1 MSKNVNN
8 LKELEKVLVD
18 SLDRDILYNFTINNY
33 SLEYFLI
40 TLEEEEKVYRV
51 RIINN
56 LYNTYNQGD
65 SVQLIYYDSL
75 KTAKIFAKN

>member
-8 LKELEKVLVD
+8 LKELEKVLED

-56 LYNTYNQGD
+56 LYNTYNNLD
-65 SVQLIYYDSL
+65 FSSL
-75 KTAKIFAKN
+75 EELENYFLERFY

>member
-1 MSKNVNN
+1 MTKNVNN
-8 LKELEKVLVD
+8 LRELERVLED

-33 SLEYFLI
+33 SLEFFLV

-56 LYNTYNQGD
+56 LYNTYNNLD
-65 SVQLIYYDSL
+65 FSSL
-75 KTAKIFAKN
+75 EELENYFLERFY

>member
-33 SLEYFLI
+33 SLEYFLV

-56 LYNTYNQGD
+56 LYNTYNNLD
-65 SVQLIYYDSL
+65 FSSL
-75 KTAKIFAKN
+75 EELENYFLERFY

>member
-1 MSKNVNN
+1 MTKNVNN
-8 LKELEKVLVD
+8 LRELEKVLED

-33 SLEYFLI
+33 SLEFFLV

-56 LYNTYNQGD
+56 LYNTYNNLD
-65 SVQLIYYDSL
+65 FSSL
-75 KTAKIFAKN
+75 EELENYFLKRFF

>member
-1 MSKNVNN
+1 MTKNVNN
-8 LKELEKVLVD
+8 LRELEKVLED

-33 SLEYFLI
+33 SLEFFLV

-56 LYNTYNQGD
+56 LYNTYKNLD
-65 SVQLIYYDSL
+65 FSSL
-75 KTAKIFAKN
+75 EDLENYFLERFF

>member
-1 MSKNVNN
+1 MTKNVNN
-8 LKELEKVLVD
+8 LRELEKVLVD

-33 SLEYFLI
+33 SLEFFLI

-56 LYNTYNQGD
+56 LYNTYNNLD
-65 SVQLIYYDSL
+65 FSSL
-75 KTAKIFAKN
+75 EELENYFLERFY

>member
-1 MSKNVNN
+1 MTKNVNN
-8 LKELEKVLVD
+8 LKELERVLED

-56 LYNTYNQGD
+56 LYNTYNNLD
-65 SVQLIYYDSL
+65 FSSL
-75 KTAKIFAKN
+75 EELENYFLERFY

>member
-1 MSKNVNN
+1 MTKNVNN
-8 LKELEKVLVD
+8 LRELEKVLED

-33 SLEYFLI
+33 SLEFFLV

-56 LYNTYNQGD
+56 LYNTYNNLD
-65 SVQLIYYDSL
+65 FSSL
-75 KTAKIFAKN
+75 EDLENYFLERFF

>member
-1 MSKNVNN
+1 MTKNVNN
-8 LKELEKVLVD
+8 LKELEKVLED

-56 LYNTYNQGD
+56 LYNTYNNLD
-65 SVQLIYYDSL
+65 FSSL
-75 KTAKIFAKN
+75 EELENYFLERFY

>member
-1 MSKNVNN
+1 MTKNVNN
-8 LKELEKVLVD
+8 LKELERVLVD

-56 LYNTYNQGD
+56 LYNSYNNLD
-65 SVQLIYYDSL
+65 FSSL
-75 KTAKIFAKN
+75 EELENYFLERFY

>member
-8 LKELEKVLVD
+8 LKELERVLED

-56 LYNTYNQGD
+56 LYNTYNNLD
-65 SVQLIYYDSL
+65 FSSL
-75 KTAKIFAKN
+75 EELENYFLERFY

>member
-1 MSKNVNN
+1 MTKNVDN
-8 LKELEKVLVD
+8 LKELEKVLED

-56 LYNTYNQGD
+56 LYNSYNNLD
-65 SVQLIYYDSL
+65 FSSL
-75 KTAKIFAKN
+75 EELENYFLERFY

>member
-1 MSKNVNN
+1 MTKNVNN
-8 LKELEKVLVD
+8 LKELEKVLED

-33 SLEYFLI
+33 SLEFFLV

-56 LYNTYNQGD
+56 LYNTYNNLD
-65 SVQLIYYDSL
+65 FSSL
-75 KTAKIFAKN
+75 EELENYFLERFY

>member
-33 SLEYFLI
+33 SLEFFLV

-56 LYNTYNQGD
+56 LYNTYNNLD
-65 SVQLIYYDSL
+65 FSSL
-75 KTAKIFAKN
+75 EELENYFLERFY

>member
-1 MSKNVNN
+1 MTKNVNN
-8 LKELEKVLVD
+8 LRELEKVLED

-33 SLEYFLI
+33 SLEFFLV

-56 LYNTYNQGD
+56 LYNTYNNLD
-65 SVQLIYYDSL
+65 FSSLEELENYFL
-75 KTAKIFAKN
+75 KTFF

>member
-1 MSKNVNN
+1 MTKNVNN
-8 LKELEKVLVD
+8 LRELERVLVD

-33 SLEYFLI
+33 SLEFFLV

-56 LYNTYNQGD
+56 LYNTYNNLD
-65 SVQLIYYDSL
+65 FSSL
-75 KTAKIFAKN
+75 EELENYFLERFY

>member
-1 MSKNVNN
+1 MTKNVNN
-8 LKELEKVLVD
+8 LRELEKVLVD

-33 SLEYFLI
+33 SLEFFLV

-56 LYNTYNQGD
+56 LYNTYNNLD
-65 SVQLIYYDSL
+65 FSSL
-75 KTAKIFAKN
+75 EELENYFLERFY

>member
-1 MSKNVNN
+1 MAKNVNN
-8 LKELEKVLVD
+8 LRELERVLED

-33 SLEYFLI
+33 SLEFFLV

-56 LYNTYNQGD
+56 LYNTYNNLD
-65 SVQLIYYDSL
+65 FSSL
-75 KTAKIFAKN
+75 EELESYFLERFY

>member
-1 MSKNVNN
+1 MSKKVNN
-8 LKELEKVLVD
+8 LKELEKVLED

-33 SLEYFLI
+33 SLEFFLV

-56 LYNTYNQGD
+56 LYNTYNNLD
-65 SVQLIYYDSL
+65 FSSL
-75 KTAKIFAKN
+75 EELENYFLERFY

>member
-8 LKELEKVLVD
+8 LKELGKVLED
-18 SLDRDILYNFTINNY
+18 SLDKDILYNFTINNY

-56 LYNTYNQGD
+56 LYNTYNNLD
-65 SVQLIYYDSL
+65 FSSL
-75 KTAKIFAKN
+75 EELENYFLERFY

>member
-8 LKELEKVLVD
+8 LKELERVLVD

-33 SLEYFLI
+33 SLEFFLV

-56 LYNTYNQGD
+56 LYNTYNNLD
-65 SVQLIYYDSL
+65 FSSL
-75 KTAKIFAKN
+75 EELENYFLERFY

>member
-8 LKELEKVLVD
+8 LKELERVLVD

-33 SLEYFLI
+33 SLEFFLV

-51 RIINN
+51 RVINN
-56 LYNTYNQGD
+56 LYNTYNILD
-65 SVQLIYYDSL
+65 FSSL
-75 KTAKIFAKN
+75 EELENYFLERFY

>member
-1 MSKNVNN
+1 MTKNVNN
-8 LKELEKVLVD
+8 LRELEKVLED

-33 SLEYFLI
+33 SLEFFLV

-56 LYNTYNQGD
+56 LYNTYNNLD
-65 SVQLIYYDSL
+65 FSSL
-75 KTAKIFAKN
+75 EELEKYFLERFF

>member
-8 LKELEKVLVD
+8 LKELEKVLED

-33 SLEYFLI
+33 SLEFFLV

-51 RIINN
+51 RVINN
-56 LYNTYNQGD
+56 LYNTYNNLD
-65 SVQLIYYDSL
+65 FSSL
-75 KTAKIFAKN
+75 EELENYFLERFY

>member
-1 MSKNVNN
+1 MTKNVNN
-8 LKELEKVLVD
+8 LRELEKVLED

-33 SLEYFLI
+33 SLEFFLV

-56 LYNTYNQGD
+56 LYNTYNNLD
-65 SVQLIYYDSL
+65 FSSL
-75 KTAKIFAKN
+75 EELENYFLERFY

>member
-1 MSKNVNN
+1 MTKNVNN
-8 LKELEKVLVD
+8 LKELERVLVD

-33 SLEYFLI
+33 SLEFFLV

-56 LYNTYNQGD
+56 LYNSYNNLD
-65 SVQLIYYDSL
+65 FSSL
-75 KTAKIFAKN
+75 EELENYFLERFY

>member
-1 MSKNVNN
+1 MTKNVNN
-8 LKELEKVLVD
+8 LKELERVLVD

-56 LYNTYNQGD
+56 LYNTYKNLD
-65 SVQLIYYDSL
+65 FSSL
-75 KTAKIFAKN
+75 EELESYFLERFY

>member
-56 LYNTYNQGD
+56 LYNTYNNLD
-65 SVQLIYYDSL
+65 FSSL
-75 KTAKIFAKN
+75 EELENYFLERFY